1 MEIIDDMMNA
11 SEDILNFL
19 MENGPTIGAVG
30 GAAASTA
37 LAMNPSLPMTMASG
51 TPPGTQTETEQ
62 VQKFPI

>member
-1 MEIIDDMMNA
+1 MMNA
-11 SEDILNFL
+11 LEDVLDFV
-19 MENGPTIGAVG
+19 MENAATIGAVG
-30 GAAASTA
+30 GVAASTA